1 LGGQPDATI
10 SPAADSVTAAIKQ
23 GEAVKLK
30 KLAHMMAS
38 MGMAGMAGLVAAPVF
53 AQSGEAGMQRVE
65 ITGSSIKRVAKEGA
79 LPVQVINYDT
89 IEKQGITSTEQL
101 IRTLSA
107 NGSGADNMTSGNN
120 VFGADADRVS
130 GGASYASLRGL
141 GPNSTLVLLNGRRIA
156 TYGASGKS
164 VDLNAI
170 PLGAIQRVEIL
181 KDGASAIYGTDAIGG
196 VINFILRTDYRGLEA
211 SYTGNFTEAG
221 GGAKRRLSLLG
232 GAGSLQTDG
241 YNLMGSVTYDNDE
254 KLSSRDRSFANGF
267 QPQRGLSP
275 DTTGTPYANQ
285 LNGPGTALGAGFKV
299 PGDNTTYLQANPLS
313 FQGKC
318 DTIAGMS
325 QYQTALWKD
334 VTAPSRS
341 TYSCAYDYGADY
353 VISFPVERLNAVSRA
368 SLQISPDHKVF
379 VEALYG
385 HTNATAELT
394 PVQLS
399 ATLANGAAYP
409 VGGAYYQDLSSYIPT
424 FDKTK
429 PISYKWR
436 AGDWGY
442 RTQENV
448 TDNARVL
455 VGLEGVLLGRWDYRA
470 GLSHGQS
477 QTKTKLVDGYGYTSK
492 IYAALGSGIINPW
505 VGPGQSQTPEA
516 LALIDSTRYRGPL
529 QHGKTKLT
537 QLDGNLSGEVLQLPA
552 GAMSMALGF
561 DLRREGYGFAQDID
575 ATQILFSPGNAG
587 LDDVTRDIKAVY
599 TELLVPVTKQLEL
612 QLAVRRD
619 HYSVFGSTTNPK
631 VSFRYQPN
639 TSVLFRGSANKGF
652 LAPSFTQLYS
662 GTLTQELPNG
672 IIDPIGCPTHPGDP
686 AYCAIARLEY
696 LTGGNTKLKPETS
709 KQGSLG
715 VVIEPVK
722 GYSASLDYWAITS
735 LNRILNR
742 TPQVVLANAAALS
755 GNIVRNPD
763 GTIDYVQAGWINAA
777 GAKTRGA
784 DLSLRGEG
792 KLGGYNWNASLDG
805 TYTNSFKFAEIEGQ
819 EYKEYVGNFYTRDLY
834 LRWKHN
840 ASLSL
845 SKGDWSAMLVQNY
858 SSGYK
863 DQLPN
868 GGKSA
873 PPPGF
878 DPDVKAYTKYD
889 LSATYSGIRNTTITV
904 GIQNILDTD
913 PPFTAH
919 NVDEVVGAGWDPR
932 VADPRGRSLSV
943 LLKYKFL

>member
-1 LGGQPDATI
+1 M
-10 SPAADSVTAAIKQ
+10 
-23 GEAVKLK
+23 KLK
-30 KLAHMMAS
+30 KLAHMIALI
-38 MGMAGMAGLVAAPVF
+38 GVVAPVAGPVW
-53 AQSGEAGMQRVE
+53 AQGGDATMQRVE

-107 NGSGADNMTSGNN
+107 NGTGADNMTSGNN

-170 PLGAIQRVEIL
+170 PLGAIARVEIL

-196 VINFILRTDYRGLEA
+196 VINFILRTDYKGLEA

-232 GAGSLQTDG
+232 GAGSLREDG
-241 YNLMGSVTYDNDE
+241 FNIMGSVTYDNDQ

-267 QPQRGLSP
+267 QPERGLSP

-285 LNGPGTALGAGFKV
+285 LNGAGTALGNGFKV

-318 DTIAGMS
+318 DSIPGMS

-334 VTAPSRS
+334 VTAATRS

-368 SLQISPDHKVF
+368 TLQINPDHKVF
-379 VEALYG
+379 AEVLYG
-385 HTNATAELT
+385 HTKATAELT
-394 PVQLS
+394 PVQIS
-399 ATLANGAAYP
+399 TTLANGGVYP
-409 VGGAYYQDLSSYIPT
+409 VGGAYYQDLSPYVAGY
-424 FDKTK
+424 DKTK

-436 AGDWGY
+436 ANDWGY
-442 RTQENV
+442 RTQENT
-448 TDNARVL
+448 TDNARL
-455 VGLEGVLLGRWDYRA
+455 LLAAEGVLMGKWDYRA
-470 GLSHGQS
+470 GVSHGQS
-477 QTKTKLVDGYGYTSK
+477 KTKTKLIDGYGYTSK
-492 IYAALGSGIINPW
+492 IYSALGTGLINPW
-505 VGPGQSQTPEA
+505 LTAGQSQTPEA
-516 LALIDSTRYRGPL
+516 IALIDSTRFRGDF
-529 QHGKTKLT
+529 QHGTTKLT
-537 QLDGNLSGEVLQLPA
+537 QIDGNISGEVMQLPA
-552 GAMSMALGF
+552 GAVSMALGF
-561 DLRREGYGFAQDID
+561 DLRREGYDFGQYVD
-575 ATQILFSPGNAG
+575 ATQILLAPGNAG
-587 LDDVTRDIKAVY
+587 LSNASRDIKAFY
-599 TELLVPVTKQLEL
+599 TELLVPVTKELEL

-619 HYSVFGSTTNPK
+619 HYSVFGDTTNPK
-631 VSFRYQPN
+631 VSFRWQPN
-639 TSVLFRGSANKGF
+639 SSVLFRGSANKGF

-662 GTLTQELPNG
+662 GQLTQELPNG
-672 IIDPIGCPTHPGDP
+672 IIDPIGCPANPGNP
-686 AYCAIARLEY
+686 LYCAIPRLEY
-696 LTGGNTKLKPETS
+696 LTGGNPRLKPETS

-722 GYSASLDYWAITS
+722 GYSASVDYWAINTV
-735 LNRILNR
+735 NRILNR
-742 TPQVVLANAAALS
+742 TPQVVLANAAALID
-755 GNIVRNPD
+755 NIKRNPD

-784 DLSLRGEG
+784 DVSLRGEG
-792 KLGGYNWNASLDG
+792 KLSSYNWNFVLDG
-805 TYTNSFKFAEIEGQ
+805 TYTNSFKFAEFEGQ
-819 EYKEYVGNFYTRDLY
+819 EYKEYVGNFYTRDIY

-840 ASLSL
+840 ASISL
-845 SKGDWSAMLVQNY
+845 AKGDWSAMLIQNY
-858 SSGYK
+858 STGYK

-868 GGKSA
+868 GGKTA

-878 DPDVKAYTKYD
+878 DPKVKAYTKYD